1 MKNWIF
7 FAGAPGSRWSGV
19 SRVFR
24 DNLPNVD
31 NTDMTPDKKY
41 ESKVFAGHVGN
52 YYGPGEPYGDFL
64 KHRLG
69 TIEEWQNEIERSYS
83 GSADSIKLILSH
95 HFSYYIK
102 EIKEQFT
109 DSRIVLC
116 YRPDEECLKWWHEA
130 GGWNITH
137 PRYDWYVNDDRMLRC
152 IKEQNQELLKHGEFS
167 APDINLFRREFDT
180 DVDFIF
186 DRDVQVCII

>member
-31 NTDMTPDKKY
+31 NTDITPDKKY
-41 ESKVFAGHVGN
+41 ESKVFSGHVGN
-52 YYGPGEPYGDFL
+52 YYGPGEPYGEFL

-83 GSADSIKLILSH
+83 GYADSIKLILSH
-95 HFSYYIK
+95 HFSYYIS
-102 EIKEQFT
+102 EIKEQFLHIQ
-109 DSRIVLC
+109 RIL
-116 YRPDEECLKWWHEA
+116 
-130 GGWNITH
+130 
-137 PRYDWYVNDDRMLRC
+137 
-152 IKEQNQELLKHGEFS
+152 
-167 APDINLFRREFDT
+167 
-180 DVDFIF
+180 
-186 DRDVQVCII
+186 

>member
-1 MKNWIF
+1 M
-7 FAGAPGSRWSGV
+7 
-19 SRVFR
+19 
-24 DNLPNVD
+24 
-31 NTDMTPDKKY
+31 
-41 ESKVFAGHVGN
+41 
-52 YYGPGEPYGDFL
+52 
-64 KHRLG
+64 
-69 TIEEWQNEIERSYS
+69 
-83 GSADSIKLILSH
+83 SH

-109 DSRIVLC
+109 DSKIVLC

-167 APDINLFRREFDT
+167 APNINLFRREFDT

-186 DRDVQVCII
+186 DRDVQISIL

>member
-41 ESKVFAGHVGN
+41 ESKVFSGHVGN

-69 TIEEWQNEIERSYS
+69 TIEEWQNEIERS
-83 GSADSIKLILSH
+83 
-95 HFSYYIK
+95 
-102 EIKEQFT
+102 
-109 DSRIVLC
+109 
-116 YRPDEECLKWWHEA
+116 
-130 GGWNITH
+130 
-137 PRYDWYVNDDRMLRC
+137 
-152 IKEQNQELLKHGEFS
+152 
-167 APDINLFRREFDT
+167 
-180 DVDFIF
+180 
-186 DRDVQVCII
+186 